1 MSLTSIHPAG
11 MPRPSGYSYGMRAQ
25 AGTTLYVAGQL
36 AWDGERRMMGVGD
49 IVRQF
54 EQTLV
59 NFQAVVTA
67 GGAALRD
74 VAKLNIYVLDKQ
86 DYFAKAKAIGAVY
99 RRFFGDHYP
108 AMTLVEVRD
117 LAEKD
122 QLIEVEGVA
131 VVGAG

>member
-1 MSLTSIHPAG
+1 MSLTGIHPAG

-25 AGTTLYVAGQL
+25 GGTTLYVAGQL
-36 AWDGERRMMGVGD
+36 AWDADRRMVGVGD

-67 GGAALRD
+67 GGATLRD
-74 VAKLNIYVLDKQ
+74 VAKLNLYVLDKQ

>member
-1 MSLTSIHPAG
+1 
-11 MPRPSGYSYGMRAQ
+11 MRAQ
-25 AGTTLYVAGQL
+25 GGTTLYVAGQL
-36 AWDGERRMMGVGD
+36 AWDADRRMVGVGD

-67 GGAALRD
+67 GGATLRD
-74 VAKLNIYVLDKQ
+74 VAKLNLYVLDKQ

>member
-1 MSLTSIHPAG
+1 MSLTGIHPAG

-25 AGTTLYVAGQL
+25 GGTTLYVAGQL
-36 AWDGERRMMGVGD
+36 AWDGERRMVGVGD

>member
-25 AGTTLYVAGQL
+25 GGTTLYVAGQL
-36 AWDGERRMMGVGD
+36 AWDGERRMVGVGD

-54 EQTLV
+54 EQTMV

>member
-25 AGTTLYVAGQL
+25 GGTTLYVAGQL
-36 AWDGERRMMGVGD
+36 AWDGERRMVGVGD

>member
-1 MSLTSIHPAG
+1 MSARG
-11 MPRPSGYSYGMRAQ
+11 
-25 AGTTLYVAGQL
+25 GTTLYVAGQI
-36 AWDGERRMMGVGD
+36 AWDAQRRMVGTGD

-59 NFQAVVTA
+59 NFQTVVSA
-67 GGAALRD
+67 GGGAMRD
-74 VAKLNIYVLDKQ
+74 VVKLNIYVLDKK
-86 DYFAKAKAIGAVY
+86 DYFARAKAIGAIY

-122 QLIEVEGVA
+122 QLIEIEGVA
-131 VVGAG
+131 VVGEAGA

>member
-1 MSLTSIHPAG
+1 MSLTIVQPAG
-11 MPRPSGYSYGMRAQ
+11 MPRPSGYSYGIAARG
-25 AGTTLYVAGQL
+25 GTTLYMAGQI
-36 AWDGERRMMGVGD
+36 AWDANRQMQGVGD

-54 EQTLV
+54 EQAMV
-59 NFQAVVTA
+59 NFQAVVAA
-67 GGAALRD
+67 GGGTLRD
-74 VAKLNIYVLDKQ
+74 VAKINIYVLDKK

-122 QLIEVEGVA
+122 LLLEIEGVA
-131 VVGAG
+131 VIGAA